1 MSRLPKKTFLKAFA
15 KMAFMLTSKIFE
27 KKFQTESNVKKLV
40 KASTAIKSTS
50 EKICP
55 EANSRLATFG
65 LLWF

>member
-1 MSRLPKKTFLKAFA
+1 MSGLPKKACHEAFA
-15 KMAFMLTSKIFE
+15 KMAFMLTAKISE
-27 KKFQTESNVKKLV
+27 RKFQTESNAKKLV
-40 KASTAIKSTS
+40 KASAAIKSTS